1 MSARKSDKATKAV
14 VSLLESDQ
22 EWDGPEEFAVAIINE
37 LDRVRADKT
46 SYVSVMQFG
55 FAGSVFYV
63 GIGPFAGQ
71 KSAANAVAKHPAF
84 REAAKVAVVP
94 MSTPEHVAAAIGDL
108 DAQPALSG
116 DWAIV
121 REDAALFK
129 KGWKG
134 KQIDRQKYLKG
145 A

>member
-46 SYVSVMQFG
+46 SYVAVMQFG
-55 FAGSVFYV
+55 FTDSVFYV
-63 GIGPFAGQ
+63 GIGPYAGQ
-71 KSAANAVAKHPAF
+71 KSAANAVAGHPAF
-84 REAAKVAVVP
+84 GEAAKTAVIP
-94 MSTPEHVAAAIGDL
+94 MRTPENLAKMLEDIDK
-108 DAQPALSG
+108 QPALSG

-121 REDAALFK
+121 REDATLFK
-129 KGWKG
+129 RGWKG
-134 KQIDRQKYLKG
+134 KQADRKKYER
-145 A
+145 AS

>member
-46 SYVSVMQFG
+46 SYVAVMQFG
-55 FAGSVFYV
+55 FEGSVFYV
-63 GIGPFAGQ
+63 GIGPFAGM
-71 KSAANAVAKHPAF
+71 KSAANEVAKHPAF

-94 MSTPEHVAAAIGDL
+94 MNTPEHVAKVIGDL
-108 DAQPALSG
+108 DKQPTLTG
-116 DWAIV
+116 DWAVV
-121 REDAALFK
+121 REDAAAFK
-129 KGWKG
+129 RGWKG
-134 KQIDRQKYLKG
+134 KQADRKKYLEAG
-145 A
+145 